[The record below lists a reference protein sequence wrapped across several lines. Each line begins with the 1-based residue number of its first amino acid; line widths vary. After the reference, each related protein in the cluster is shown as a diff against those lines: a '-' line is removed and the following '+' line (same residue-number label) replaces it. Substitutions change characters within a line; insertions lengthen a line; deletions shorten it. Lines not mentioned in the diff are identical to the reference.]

1 MNGRKL
7 WESSFKWNPEKNA
20 FIGLA
25 IGMLIVLLSI
35 AMIYVRGN
43 IFVLVFVRDILMI
56 LIFGIGT
63 PLFIIDK
70 ENGFKEFG
78 LHLDKWYAFLPINLA
93 LGILLLMMFL
103 RESALPSDF
112 ALSGDMVSKIMY
124 IMLAGV
130 FETIIFY
137 SFIRTVIERSFGL
150 IPAILVAS
158 LFYSFHHAG
167 FQPEFGKLFFVGMLY
182 ATAFRIGNSAL
193 IIYPFFWGV
202 GGCYD
207 VLFRSKEV
215 SEILYPQIRS
225 IILLLGIGLII
236 AYLILKKSI
245 RTSSASA

>member
-43 IFVLVFVRDILMI
+43 IFVSVFVRDILMI
-56 LIFGIGT
+56 LIFGIGI

-78 LHLDKWYAFLPINLA
+78 LHLDKWYVFLPINLA

-103 RESALPSDF
+103 KESPLPSDF

-245 RTSSASA
+245 RTSSASK